1 MATITTRINGTASQA
16 GYEYYLLVMID
27 DTITPRNTF
36 VVNIDAWI
44 VNHGSRTN
52 TNGWTKQTQI
62 TDVGSYTDTN
72 QKLNTANVDMY
83 GGETLAIRNWYIYE
97 VPITSGSIYVSSYM
111 SKSSYASYDPG
122 YCSAGGYVTL
132 PKVQSTWASS
142 LLSIPNVEGSF
153 TLPINKYV
161 SDYYDEVKVTNI
173 QSTYTVRTI
182 TNAYNGQSITFTS
195 SQLND
200 IYILDNNR
208 NQLPLIFYLDLRTY
222 TNSSKT
228 TQIGQTQRLKCEAYL
243 TNSNPSISATLE
255 EQDENVISFLGGS
268 SANKIIKNASDL
280 LFTITAITY
289 KSATIKNVKITYDG
303 IEKYATYDSQS
314 GKYLLNLTDISNVS
328 TGLFNIVATDS
339 RNLQSTGLVI
349 APTVLDYI
357 ALKINSGWTI
367 ERITPIS
374 SDFKLNAVI
383 DCWSSTIDNTQN
395 TPTVQ
400 YSIDNENWTTIS
412 SSSYTFADN
421 KITITNL
428 TIENLMSYQDYGK
441 FYLKV
446 TDLLGS
452 SQDNKDISRGIPTF
466 SYGNTDL
473 QVNGD
478 LIVADEDGNNPVYFN
493 NINSGLTNILCNDKT
508 NIQTTAEQTLIST
521 TLNKGTYL
529 FSANVPINYNGGT
542 GREINLNLFVNNIQ
556 VVATTGVCNTNIY
569 TLSRPIMWMFNI
581 TSDYT
586 SVKLNVKSTTST
598 RYDVYGFNAQI
609 LRLK

>member
-16 GYEYYLLVMID
+16 GYKYYLLVMID

-44 VNHGSRTN
+44 VNNGARTN

-62 TDVGSYTDTN
+62 TDVGSHTDTN
-72 QKLNTANVDMY
+72 QNLNTTGAKRD
-83 GGETLAIRNWYIYE
+83 GGETLAIRNWYMYE

-122 YCSAGGYVTL
+122 YCSAGGYVSL

-243 TNSNPSISATLE
+243 VDSEPTATYTIV
-255 EQDENVISFLGGS
+255 EQDAKVISLLSGDTT
-268 SANKIIKNASDL
+268 KIIKNASDL
-280 LFTITAITY
+280 LFTITPTAL
-289 KSATIKNVKITYDG
+289 KGATISSVKINDV
-303 IEKYATYDSQS
+303 YATLDS
-314 GKYLLNLTDISNVS
+314 GNYILNITDLT
-328 TGLFNIVATDS
+328 TGTFNIVVSDS
-339 RNLQSTGLVI
+339 RGLTKTYT
-349 APTVLDYI
+349 ATKTLLDYI
-357 ALKINSGWTI
+357 ACTINTWSI
-367 ERITPIS
+367 ERESPVS
-374 SDFKLNAVI
+374 SDLVLNANVNV
-383 DCWSSTIDNTQN
+383 WNSTINGNTN
-395 TPTVQ
+395 TIVVK
-400 YSIDNENWTTIS
+400 YSIDNENWTTIP
-412 SSSYTFADN
+412 SSSYTITDN
-421 KITITNL
+421 VLKITNL
-428 TIENLMSYQDYGK
+428 TLSDIVPYTSTTT
-441 FYLKV
+441 FYLDIS
-446 TDLLGS
+446 DLLS
-452 SQDNKDISRGIPTF
+452 ETKENYQVSKGIETY
-466 SYGNTDL
+466 SWGENDL

-478 LIVADEDGNNPVYFN
+478 LIVADEDGNNSVYFN

-556 VVATTGVCNTNIY
+556 VVGTVGVCNTNIY